1 MPEGILDERRS
12 HRKIHEPRAYD
23 NRIANYDII
32 LLIRKMEKDQLGE
45 KATMLKETNVNSENP
60 EIKRLE
66 RMACMIRLD
75 IVQMVGVGQRGHLGG
90 SCSIADVVTALYFSK
105 MRHDPANPSW
115 PDRDRFLLSKGH
127 AALVQYAALAEC
139 GYFPKEALLTV
150 KRCGSMLQG
159 HPDLKSTP
167 GIEANTGSLGQGLS
181 IACGIAA
188 GLRIDGRSSRVYC
201 VVGDGELAE
210 GQIWE
215 AAMAASA
222 YKLDNLVV
230 ILDRNGLQAMGPIV
244 ERFNTNP
251 LPEKWRAFGWHVA
264 EIDGHDMNGIVGALD
279 DVDGIKGKPKM
290 IIARTIKGA
299 GIAFAENRVEFHN
312 GLLDQAQYEAACASL
327 AADPAVGKE

>member
-1 MPEGILDERRS
+1 MFKQFNSFCEPEKPD
-12 HRKIHEPRAYD
+12 
-23 NRIANYDII
+23 
-32 LLIRKMEKDQLGE
+32 
-45 KATMLKETNVNSENP
+45 
-60 EIKRLE
+60 IKRLE
-66 RMACMIRLD
+66 LIARRIRLN

-90 SCSIADVVTALYFSK
+90 SCSIADVVTALYFFK
-105 MRHDPANPSW
+105 MRHDPANPTW

-139 GYFPKEALLTV
+139 GYFPKEELLKV
-150 KRCGSMLQG
+150 KQCGSMLQG

-167 GIEANTGSLGQGLS
+167 GVEANTGSLGQGLS

-201 VVGDGELAE
+201 VIGDGELDE

-222 YKLDNLVV
+222 FKLDSLVA
-230 ILDRNGLQAMGPIV
+230 ILDCNGLQAMGPVI

-251 LPEKWRAFGWHVA
+251 LPEKWRAFGWHVQ
-264 EIDGHDMNGIVGALD
+264 EINGHDMNGIVGAFED
-279 DVDGIKGKPKM
+279 AERIKGKPKM

-299 GIAFAENRVEFHN
+299 GISFAENRVEFHN
-312 GLLDQAQYEAACASL
+312 GLLDRAQYEAACASL
-327 AADPAVGKE
+327 AADPAVSERSDR